1 MINNK
6 DEQNIIKHL
15 SKKIHFIKE
24 EYQKLDCFLPLIQ
37 KKFLTVD
44 EIFSLFNNNEEYNNT
59 HIDLLVNILYE
70 KFQNESFFYLPEI
83 ISLSSFPKFKNSS
96 LIRFILDQSKNNI
109 KYSLILNWFFSSY
122 NNNQIINL
130 IEESLVNRKLH
141 IRNNSNNEI
150 LDENKIIKNT
160 LIKQLRIDYFYS
172 NNFFYQELTN
182 LCIKLKNIKET
193 ERNDYLNM
201 KINELNNTIEN
212 NNNNISNIFK
222 GIILP
227 LNNIE
232 NNNDEYNFIIVN
244 ILNEYSTCLST
255 KARVPIKIT
264 FECIKAFEC
273 NDWKNLYDKKYKKKM
288 TKNKKKL
295 IETEKKT
302 SDKNKVMEYN
312 SLKSFYEE
320 MEKNKIKTQIDK
332 ILEEV
337 KYENLHPEIIKSK
350 QNYINNSKN
359 LKKENFLCDIIEP
372 IPLNENP
379 FGEKFHLI
387 IEKKIKPKSPFQK
400 FKTYTIKQFI
410 YKSNDDLRQ
419 ELLIMQLIKK
429 FDEIFKKL
437 KLPLKLRPYEIII
450 TSNNSGLI
458 EFIPN
463 SISIDSLLKFIKP
476 KNYTLSTFFQKFFE
490 ENLLE
495 AQKNFIESLAGYSL
509 ICYLLSI
516 KDRHNGNI
524 LFDLNGNII
533 HIDYGFVL
541 GISPG
546 NNFNFENAP
555 FKLNDDYLS
564 IMNDEMFEYFKS
576 IFTRGLME
584 LKKFYHE
591 FEVIIQLMYKGN
603 KDILP
608 CFIGRDYDEIIS
620 SFKKKFLLQV
630 GDNDFINAVDEIINE
645 ARDSYRT
652 TQYDIYQKLT
662 TGINY

>member
-6 DEQNIIKHL
+6 DEQNIIKNL
-15 SKKIHFIKE
+15 SKNIHFIKE

-109 KYSLILNWFFSSY
+109 KYSLILNWFFGSY
-122 NNNQIINL
+122 KNNKMINS

-193 ERNDYLNM
+193 ERNDYLN
-201 KINELNNTIEN
+201 KTINKLNISIEK

-244 ILNEYSTCLST
+244 ILNNYSTCLST
-255 KARVPIKIT
+255 KERVPIKIT
-264 FECIKAFEC
+264 FECIQAFEC
-273 NDWKNLYDKKYKKKM
+273 NDWNNLYDKRFKRKNNNNQQKIKIDNISNKKKIIEYKSIDTFFEEM
-288 TKNKKKL
+288 NKNKKQIEINKL
-295 IETEKKT
+295 
-302 SDKNKVMEYN
+302 
-312 SLKSFYEE
+312 
-320 MEKNKIKTQIDK
+320 
-332 ILEEV
+332 LEEV

-359 LKKENFLCDIIEP
+359 LKKENFLCDITEP

-463 SISIDSLLKFIKP
+463 TISIDSLLKFIKP

-564 IMNDEMFEYFKS
+564 IMNDEMFDYFRS

-584 LKKFYHE
+584 LKKFYKE

-603 KDILP
+603 NNILP